1 LKSQLESESAI
12 HIAELA
18 KIKEDGV
25 NEKIESANQW
35 KELEEQ
41 FTKTIEELKGNMDEE
56 VEKQRIVERKAAV
69 TVRELKKQVKAE
81 KNRAD
86 KLQEKLRDI
95 DTSQISIQ
103 ERLSV
108 PHVAAHRDETSSI
121 GSWSVPTEFEGCTIL
136 TGVEADALMNK
147 NKGLMESN
155 LQLEEQVRA
164 LEKNQIQMSEE
175 LASR

>member
-41 FTKTIEELKGNMDEE
+41 FTKTIEELKGNIDEE

-69 TVRELKKQVKAE
+69 TVRELKKQVK
-81 KNRAD
+81 
-86 KLQEKLRDI
+86 
-95 DTSQISIQ
+95 
-103 ERLSV
+103 V
-108 PHVAAHRDETSSI
+108 P
-121 GSWSVPTEFEGCTIL
+121 P
-136 TGVEADALMNK
+136 
-147 NKGLMESN
+147 N
-155 LQLEEQVRA
+155 LIKQFF
-164 LEKNQIQMSEE
+164 NFN
-175 LASR
+175 